1 MKFFR
6 KIRKSLILEGGL
18 KRYTA
23 YAIGEIL
30 LIMIGVLLACQ
41 VSKWN
46 ENRNNKRAETI
57 YYQNIKRQLIEDKG
71 LISRNIEYN
80 DRYLVQFRKAVGII
94 ETKDLSQADTLAAY
108 ALNLF
113 RYSDFHRVNN
123 IYETLLQSGQL
134 KLIQNNNILEEL
146 QRLEE
151 SYVYINKMED
161 IHFDV
166 IKLIA
171 IPDLIKYLDFQT
183 VQIERPEEL
192 YQFEF
197 KNRFSMM
204 MEIMR
209 EKDEVYDRTIY
220 KINKIIALI
229 DNELAPDRV
238 SK

>member
-6 KIRKSLILEGGL
+6 KIRKTLILEGGL
-18 KRYTA
+18 KKYMG

-30 LIMIGVLLACQ
+30 LIMIGVLLAFQ

-46 ENRNNKRAETI
+46 ENRNNQKAETL

-71 LISRNIEYN
+71 LISRNVEYN

-94 ETKDLSQADTLAAY
+94 EAEEVSKADTLAAY

-134 KLIQNNNILEEL
+134 KLIRNNTILEEL

-171 IPDLIKYLDFQT
+171 IPDLIQYVDFQT
-183 VQIERPEEL
+183 LEIEKPDKL
-192 YQFEF
+192 YKFEF

-204 MEIMR
+204 MEIMQ
-209 EKDEVYDRTIY
+209 EKDEVYKWTIH
-220 KINKIIALI
+220 KIDQIIALI
-229 DNELAPDRV
+229 DEELGEEKDN
-238 SK
+238 S